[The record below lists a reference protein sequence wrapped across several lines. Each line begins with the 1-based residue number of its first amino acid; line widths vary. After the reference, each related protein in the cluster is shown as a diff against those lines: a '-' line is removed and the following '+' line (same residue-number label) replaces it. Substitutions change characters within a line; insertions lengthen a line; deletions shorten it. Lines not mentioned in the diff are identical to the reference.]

1 MSAIEE
7 QFLVVINDLK
17 LTAVPG
23 ATPSP

>member
-7 QFLVVINDLK
+7 QFLVVINDLR